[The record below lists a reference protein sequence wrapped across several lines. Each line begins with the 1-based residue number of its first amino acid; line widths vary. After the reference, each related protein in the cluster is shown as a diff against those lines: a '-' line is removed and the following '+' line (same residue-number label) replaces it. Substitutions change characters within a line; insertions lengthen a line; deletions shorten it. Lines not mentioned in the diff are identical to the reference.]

1 VRDLQTDEL
10 RSELKVLDFGASIL
24 LDPQGERGGDE
35 GVFGTPHYM
44 SPEQAS
50 GAALDHRTD
59 LYSAAV
65 VLYEMISGALPH
77 EGDGVQALIY
87 NIATEPAIPLRT
99 REPSLPGSY
108 YEFFARALA
117 REPSRRFESAE
128 EMRAALRGLS
138 GALARLERHTE
149 LYLAAIP
156 DLTPVTAAPIEPAS
170 AADPPRESEGSTT
183 ITGTSASASATAPAA
198 ASPATRA
205 RARGTSWVAGAG
217 IGAAAGLAFYLAS
230 GGGGAGSV
238 GVGAVSGA
246 AAALALRWM
255 SLKRET

>member
-1 VRDLQTDEL
+1 LVPQL
-10 RSELKVLDFGASIL
+10 RRQVSLSV
-24 LDPQGERGGDE
+24 
-35 GVFGTPHYM
+35 
-44 SPEQAS
+44 
-50 GAALDHRTD
+50 
-59 LYSAAV
+59 
-65 VLYEMISGALPH
+65 ALPFSSSQARSQVW
-77 EGDGVQALIY
+77 EAVRQSRLQAVAPTEVSTGAVGV
-87 NIATEPAIPLRT
+87 
-99 REPSLPGSY
+99 GG
-108 YEFFARALA
+108 
-117 REPSRRFESAE
+117 
-128 EMRAALRGLS
+128 LRGLS